1 MIYEQ
6 KEIRQTQ
13 SDCKKY
19 EKKNS
24 KNTLS
29 FFLYK
34 DGRKKKRPEFELE
47 RARNN
52 NNNNKIM
59 KSLYSKTN

>member
-34 DGRKKKRPEFELE
+34 DGRKKNDLNLNSNEQETTIRL
-47 RARNN
+47 
-52 NNNNKIM
+52 
-59 KSLYSKTN
+59 

>member
-29 FFLYK
+29 FFCTK
-34 DGRKKKRPEFELE
+34 TEERKNDLNLNSNEQETTTIRL
-47 RARNN
+47 
-52 NNNNKIM
+52 
-59 KSLYSKTN
+59 